1 MSEKYKVKKGDNLTK
16 IAREKGVSLQEL
28 IDANPQVKDPNLII
42 TGEKLNVPNQ
52 TNQTSSESGVDSET
66 PKEFN
71 FSDPSGVEEQ
81 SGSGNEQETSESS
94 EQLIKTD
101 KKYHIPEELR
111 SAFDGQG
118 SNHLEEPV
126 PNFKQRAGD
135 YTIQPPIDNNTII
148 VFGRDRSPF
157 RENEDGFKEDFKASV
172 FRDQQISGYSNYM
185 GAGAIDIVVG
195 RGAPYPLDKIT
206 DTTSPNGRPLNL
218 PPLYLTRDD
227 LGLRGQDLRDGFKH
241 PGYAMDAARI
251 YISQMSQIDDYF
263 NIAKPFD
270 TADFGPCSSIMLKA
284 DKIRLHS
291 RRDIKIVAG
300 GDIPS
305 GTSIGGRHDSNGF
318 EIIDTPS
325 IHLIAGN
332 GNLNNQ
338 QPIPLGYNLANCLE
352 SIIDQNN
359 SILTIL
365 GNFLK
370 AQRSVNEKVSSA
382 VYPIPAGG
390 TTAKNPFVVFE
401 NLVFQ
406 CVAAQELTQ
415 IHFTQMNFNSITN
428 NYLRSSGPRRITS
441 GHNTTN

>member
-1 MSEKYKVKKGDNLTK
+1 MSED
-16 IAREKGVSLQEL
+16 
-28 IDANPQVKDPNLII
+28 
-42 TGEKLNVPNQ
+42 
-52 TNQTSSESGVDSET
+52 
-66 PKEFN
+66 
-71 FSDPSGVEEQ
+71 
-81 SGSGNEQETSESS
+81 
-94 EQLIKTD
+94 QLIKTD
-101 KKYHIPEELR
+101 KKYHIPEQLR

-135 YTIQPPIDNNTII
+135 WPLQPPIDNNAII

-157 RENEDGFKEDFKASV
+157 RENEDGLKEDFKASV
-172 FRDQQISGYSNYM
+172 LRDQQVSGYSNHM

-206 DTTSPNGRPLNL
+206 TSAFPKGTPLNL

-227 LGLRGQDLRDGFKH
+227 LGLRGQDLRDGHKH

-251 YISQMSQIDDYF
+251 YISQMSKVDDYF

-270 TADFGPCSSIMLKA
+270 YADFGPCSSIMLKA
-284 DKIRLHS
+284 DKVRLHS

-300 GDIPS
+300 GDVPE
-305 GTSIGGRHDSNGF
+305 GTSLGGNRDSNGF
-318 EIIDTPS
+318 EIADTPS

-332 GNLNNQ
+332 GNLRNQ
-338 QPIPLGYNLANCLE
+338 QPIPLGYNLVECLE
-352 SIIDQNN
+352 SIIKQNN

-365 GNFLK
+365 GNFMK
-370 AQRSVNEKVSSA
+370 AQRTMNDRIGTA
-382 VYPIPAGG
+382 VFPLAAGG
-390 TTAKNPFVVFE
+390 TTSKNPFLMWE
-401 NLVFQ
+401 NISFQ
-406 CVAAQELTQ
+406 CTAAQQLSQ
-415 IHFTQMNFNSITN
+415 IHFAQMNLNSITN